1 MYKIPLYLTDRL
13 EVINICVTSFFF
25 SSFFFLPN
33 WVVKDGSSYLK
44 NYLLENHFL
53 LFIFKGE
60 VL

>member
-13 EVINICVTSFFF
+13 EVINICVTSFL
-25 SSFFFLPN
+25 FFFFFFPN